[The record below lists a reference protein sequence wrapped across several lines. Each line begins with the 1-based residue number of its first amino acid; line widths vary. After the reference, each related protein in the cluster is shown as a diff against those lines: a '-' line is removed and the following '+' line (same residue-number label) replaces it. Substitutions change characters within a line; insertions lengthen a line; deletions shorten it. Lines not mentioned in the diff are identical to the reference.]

1 MEDLKTEFG
10 KEFVDCIMG
19 KCKTL
24 NCRNVAE
31 NDLSVLINKKEQLCQ
46 KEKELMVQKS
56 VDLRKK

>member
-31 NDLSVLINKKEQLCQ
+31 NDLSVLINEKEQLYQ

>member
-1 MEDLKTEFG
+1 MEDLKETFG
-10 KEFVDCIMG
+10 KEFIDCILG

-31 NDLSVLINKKEQLCQ
+31 NDLSVLINEKEQLCQ

>member
-10 KEFVDCIMG
+10 KEFVDCILG
-19 KCKTL
+19 KCNT
-24 NCRNVAE
+24 NCVYC
-31 NDLSVLINKKEQLCQ
+31 LNKKEQLCQ